1 MSNFNWCHGPLC
13 HTGKTQD
20 RIRGIKGHKVLR
32 TKKVKLSSGRSM
44 FGNGGGNVW
53 DYFCNHRCLMDF
65 VAKHTQALANIE
77 PRTAPLETP
86 IQDPVKTTYRTEWG
100 HTYTNTEIKVVD
112 NA

>member
-1 MSNFNWCHGPLC
+1 MSNFNWCHGPSC
-13 HTGKTQD
+13 HTYETQD

-86 IQDPVKTTYRTEWG
+86 VEVTKEVREGWRG
-100 HTYTNTEIKVVD
+100 NYTHTEIKVVD

>member
-1 MSNFNWCHGPLC
+1 MSNFNWCHGPYC
-13 HTGKTQD
+13 HTNKTQD
-20 RIRGIKGHKVLR
+20 RIRGIKGYKVLR

-77 PRTAPLETP
+77 PRTSPLETP
-86 IQDPVKTTYRTEWG
+86 IEVTKEVRQGYNG
-100 HTYTNTEIKVVD
+100 NYTQTEINIVD
-112 NA
+112 NG

>member
-1 MSNFNWCHGPLC
+1 MSNFNWCHGPEC
-13 HTGKTQD
+13 HTYTTQD

-44 FGNGGGNVW
+44 FGKGGGNVW

-65 VAKHTQALANIE
+65 VSKHTQAQANID

-86 IQDPVKTTYRTEWG
+86 VEVIKEVRQGYNG
-100 HTYTNTEIKVVD
+100 NYTQTEINVID

>member
-1 MSNFNWCHGPLC
+1 MSNFNWCHGPSC
-13 HTGKTQD
+13 HTYTTQD

-44 FGNGGGNVW
+44 FGNGGGGVW

-86 IQDPVKTTYRTEWG
+86 VEVIKEVRQGWNG
-100 HTYTNTEIKVVD
+100 NYTQTEIKAID
-112 NA
+112 NG

>member
-1 MSNFNWCHGPLC
+1 MSNFNWCHGPEC
-13 HTGKTQD
+13 HTYETQD

-44 FGNGGGNVW
+44 FGNGGGGVW

-86 IQDPVKTTYRTEWG
+86 VEVIKEVRQGYNG
-100 HTYTNTEIKVVD
+100 NYTQTEINVVD